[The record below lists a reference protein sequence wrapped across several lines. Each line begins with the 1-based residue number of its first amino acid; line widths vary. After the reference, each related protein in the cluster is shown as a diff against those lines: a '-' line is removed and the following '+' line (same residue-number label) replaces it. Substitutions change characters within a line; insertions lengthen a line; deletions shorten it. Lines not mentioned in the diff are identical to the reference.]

1 MGGRT
6 VCHMP
11 GWQVAG
17 MKYVAN
23 CSFGKDSLSMTLRI
37 LEEVVFYD
45 TGMEFDSIYHNRD
58 RMRKLLME
66 KKIPFT
72 ELCPDHSFLFDMLVR
87 PVRYRKKGDR
97 PYPYHY
103 GYEWCG
109 GCARW
114 GTAGKVSVI
123 NRYYREMYPG
133 ETIVE
138 YIGIA
143 FDEQKRIYSY
153 PDGRT
158 VRNYPLIGWKMTEAD
173 CLNYCHEKGFDWK
186 ENGIDLYD
194 ILDRVSCWCCRNKNL
209 KELKMIY
216 RYLPEYWQRLRGIQ
230 SRIPEPMKGTGKSV
244 FELEERFEREIRAE
258 KPVQMKEVR
267 KNGTEN
273 SSSQS
278 KGRSFE
284 KYGGVVSG
292 SRTGRPGKERASG

>member
-1 MGGRT
+1 MG
-6 VCHMP
+6 
-11 GWQVAG
+11 
-17 MKYVAN
+17 N
-23 CSFGKDSLSMTLRI
+23 CREG
-37 LEEVVFYD
+37 
-45 TGMEFDSIYHNRD
+45 
-58 RMRKLLME
+58 
-66 KKIPFT
+66 
-72 ELCPDHSFLFDMLVR
+72 
-87 PVRYRKKGDR
+87 
-97 PYPYHY
+97 
-103 GYEWCG
+103 
-109 GCARW
+109 
-114 GTAGKVSVI
+114 VSHQPAL
-123 NRYYREMYPG
+123 PG

-158 VRNYPLIGWKMTEAD
+158 VRKYPLIEWEMTEAD

-186 ENGIDLYD
+186 ENGKDLYG
-194 ILDRVSCWCCRNKNL
+194 ILDRVSCRCCRNKNL

-216 RYLPEYWQRLRGIQ
+216 QYLPEYWQRLRGIQ

-284 KYGGVVSG
+284 KYGGAVSG

>member
-1 MGGRT
+1 MR
-6 VCHMP
+6 
-11 GWQVAG
+11 
-17 MKYVAN
+17 YVAS

-37 LEEVVFYD
+37 LEEGLPLDEVVFYD

-58 RMRKLLME
+58 RIRKLLME

-72 ELCPDHSFLFDMLVR
+72 ELCPDRSFLFDMLIR
-87 PVRYRKKGDR
+87 PVRYRKRGNRSD
-97 PYPYHY
+97 PYHY

-123 NRYYREMYPG
+123 NRHYREVYPG

-143 FDEQKRIYSY
+143 LDEQKRIRSY

-158 VRNYPLIGWKMTEAD
+158 VRKYPLIEWEMTEAD

-186 ENGIDLYD
+186 ENGKDLYG

-230 SRIPEPMKGTGKSV
+230 SRIPEPMKGKGKSV

-258 KPVQMKEVR
+258 KPVQMKEVK

-273 SSSQS
+273 SSSQP

-292 SRTGRPGKERASG
+292 SRTDRPGKERASG